1 MQYPREMYGKG
12 GLTSL
17 KEARNLLE
25 KYALPG
31 ESLAYIND
39 EEAKFLKYMG
49 GAGIPVN
56 SSGVPSY
63 FKKFFKSVT
72 KPIAK
77 VLDKIVPNEIKP
89 ALPFIAAA
97 LPFTQFGAGLFA
109 KLGSLGGLASS
120 QLAPYIG
127 AGIIGAGSQ
136 LAQEGAA
143 ERGLNLPSLALST
156 FGGGAAASGTLGLG
170 AGLREGMTV
179 ANLGDTGITAG
190 QGAEILKDY
199 PAFAERGLEFKDV
212 YSGLGYEDPT
222 LLQNTSNLLKSTAAS
237 ASDYLGEGSK
247 SLGRLTSG
255 DFSQVGGDL
264 VTVGKTMGPGQ
275 IGAATETAD
284 RVAQDALDEYNRQQA
299 ALGQTVAQNK
309 ADQIFYIRQAMQQA
323 GFNEDEI
330 VGTISKFGF
339 ADGGRVGYSKGGGL
353 MNLKMGGM
361 PVEMDL
367 RAKGGFVPLGKKER
381 ADDVPARLSKN
392 EFVFTAKAVRG
403 AGKGD
408 VKKGAKRMYQLM
420 RQYEAVA

>member
-1 MQYPREMYGKG
+1 
-12 GLTSL
+12 
-17 KEARNLLE
+17 
-25 KYALPG
+25 
-31 ESLAYIND
+31 
-39 EEAKFLKYMG
+39 MG
-49 GAGIPVN
+49 GGYIDEYGRQRYGFGKFV
-56 SSGVPSY
+56 
-63 FKKFFKSVT
+63 KKIT
-72 KPIAK
+72 KPVAK
-77 VLDKIVPNEIKP
+77 ILDKIVPNEIKP

-330 VGTISKFGF
+330 VGAISKFGF

>member
-1 MQYPREMYGKG
+1 MQLPREMYMG
-12 GLTSL
+12 GGISSL
-17 KEARNLLE
+17 SYPSYG
-25 KYALPG
+25 YADGGITTLP
-31 ESLAYIND
+31 N
-39 EEAKFLKYMG
+39 YMG
-49 GAGIPVN
+49 GGYIDEYGRQRYGFGKFV
-56 SSGVPSY
+56 
-63 FKKFFKSVT
+63 KKIT
-72 KPIAK
+72 KPVAK
-77 VLDKIVPNEIKP
+77 VLDKVVPNEIKP
-89 ALPFIAAA
+89 FLPYIAAA

>member
-1 MQYPREMYGKG
+1 MYYTNS

-17 KEARNLLE
+17 PEYQGGGYIDQYGRQ
-25 KYALPG
+25 KYGLG
-31 ESLAYIND
+31 
-39 EEAKFLKYMG
+39 KFVRK
-49 GAGIPVN
+49 I
-56 SSGVPSY
+56 
-63 FKKFFKSVT
+63 T
-72 KPIAK
+72 KPVAK
-77 VLDKIVPNEIKP
+77 ILDKIVPNEIKP

-330 VGTISKFGF
+330 VGAISKFGF

>member
-1 MQYPREMYGKG
+1 MYYTNS

-17 KEARNLLE
+17 PEYQGGGYIDQYGRQ
-25 KYALPG
+25 KYGLG
-31 ESLAYIND
+31 
-39 EEAKFLKYMG
+39 KF
-49 GAGIPVN
+49 V
-56 SSGVPSY
+56 
-63 FKKFFKSVT
+63 KKIT
-72 KPIAK
+72 KPVAK
-77 VLDKIVPNEIKP
+77 ILDKIVPNEIKP

-330 VGTISKFGF
+330 VGAISKFGF

>member
-1 MQYPREMYGKG
+1 MGGGISSLSYPSYGYADG
-12 GLTSL
+12 GITT
-17 KEARNLLE
+17 
-25 KYALPG
+25 LP
-31 ESLAYIND
+31 N
-39 EEAKFLKYMG
+39 YMG
-49 GAGIPVN
+49 GGYIDEY
-56 SSGVPSY
+56 GRQRY
-63 FKKFFKSVT
+63 GFGKFVRKIT
-72 KPIAK
+72 KPVAK

-179 ANLGDTGITAG
+179 SNLGDTGITAG

-330 VGTISKFGF
+330 VGAISKFGF